1 MNLLHVHPLD
11 IINAV
16 ICGALVV
23 HGVCIINHFDRLTPC
38 LMRLGI
44 TFFTVGCA
52 GVAIGP
58 FYGVVTT
65 DPLEVLMN
73 AGLLLYAM
81 RKELFIFMTNRKSR
95 HHETAS

>member
-1 MNLLHVHPLD
+1 MNLIHAQPLD
-11 IINAV
+11 LVNAV
-16 ICGALVV
+16 ICGALVI
-23 HGVCIINHFDRLTPC
+23 HGICIINHFDMTTPR

-58 FYGVVTT
+58 FYGVVAT

-81 RKELFIFMTNRKSR
+81 RKELFIYMNSR
-95 HHETAS
+95 AAKQ

>member
-1 MNLLHVHPLD
+1 MNLIHVQPLD
-11 IINAV
+11 LVNAV
-16 ICGALVV
+16 ICGALVI
-23 HGVCIINHFDRLTPC
+23 HGICIINHFDMTTPR

-58 FYGVVTT
+58 FYGVVAT

-81 RKELFIFMTNRKSR
+81 RKELFIYMNSR
-95 HHETAS
+95 AAKQ

>member
-1 MNLLHVHPLD
+1 MNLIHVQPLD
-11 IINAV
+11 IVNAV
-16 ICGALVV
+16 VCGALVI
-23 HGVCIINHFDRLTPC
+23 HGICIINHFDLTTPR

-58 FYGVVTT
+58 FYGVVAT

-81 RKELFIFMTNRKSR
+81 RKELYIYIASR
-95 HHETAS
+95 GDKK

>member
-1 MNLLHVHPLD
+1 MNFISIQYLD
-11 IINAV
+11 IINAIV
-16 ICGALVV
+16 CSALVV
-23 HGVCIINHFDRLTPC
+23 HGICIINHFDRSTPC
-38 LMRLGI
+38 LMRLGV

-81 RKELFIFMTNRKSR
+81 RKELFIYMNSR
-95 HHETAS
+95 GSKQ

>member
-1 MNLLHVHPLD
+1 MNLIHVHPLD
-11 IINAV
+11 ILNAV

-23 HGVCIINHFDRLTPC
+23 HGVCIINHFDCSTPR

-81 RKELFIFMTNRKSR
+81 RKELFIYMNSR
-95 HHETAS
+95 GAKQ

>member
-1 MNLLHVHPLD
+1 MNLIQVQPLD
-11 IINAV
+11 IVNAV
-16 ICGALVV
+16 ICGALVI
-23 HGVCIINHFDRLTPC
+23 HGVCIINHFDLQTPR

-58 FYGVVTT
+58 FYGAVAT

-81 RKELFIFMTNRKSR
+81 RKELYIYMNSR
-95 HHETAS
+95 GVKQ